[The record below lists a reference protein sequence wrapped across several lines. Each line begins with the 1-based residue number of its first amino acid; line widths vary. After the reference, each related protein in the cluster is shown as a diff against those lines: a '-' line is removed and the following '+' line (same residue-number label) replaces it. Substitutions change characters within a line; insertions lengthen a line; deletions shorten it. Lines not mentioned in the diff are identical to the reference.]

1 MKYATLGKTEIRVS
15 RIGLGAN
22 AVGGHNLY
30 SNLDDNQGKRLV
42 EEALDL
48 GINFIDTADS
58 YGIGRSEELIG
69 EVLAQDKSRREKIVL
84 ATKGGNEKLPGGLSR
99 RNNKPQYLRAA
110 LEASLRRLRTDY
122 VDLYYIHYPD
132 GETPFS
138 ESVGELVRMKEE
150 GKIRAIGI
158 SNVTLEQLKEA
169 DRVGPIA
176 ALQMPYNM
184 LERSIERD
192 LLSYCAER
200 RISFVPYGPLAY
212 GILGGKYAEDFRLSP
227 GDWRNRLTLFQP
239 DAFRQALR
247 KVEALKEIAE
257 QKQTTISNL
266 ALAWL
271 LTRQG
276 VDTVIPGAKTPE
288 QVAENAK
295 AADVLL
301 SEEDLKRIEQILQNS
316 FDSV

>member
-1 MKYATLGKTEIRVS
+1 MIYTQLGKTDLRIS

-30 SNLDDNQGKRLV
+30 SQVDEALGKRMV

-69 EVLAQDKSRREKIVL
+69 DVLAMDKSRRDKVVL
-84 ATKGGNEKLPGGLSR
+84 ATKGGNLKLPGGVSKHI
-99 RNNKPQYLRAA
+99 NKPEYLRSA
-110 LEASLRRLRTDY
+110 LEASLKRLRTDY

-138 ESVGELVRMKEE
+138 ESIGELVRLKEE

-158 SNVTLEQLKEA
+158 SNVTFDQLREANVEGHIDAVQMQYNLLDRAIEQDIIPYCLEH
-169 DRVGPIA
+169 G
-176 ALQMPYNM
+176 
-184 LERSIERD
+184 
-192 LLSYCAER
+192 
-200 RISFVPYGPLAY
+200 ISVVPYGPLAY
-212 GILGGKYAEDFRLSP
+212 GILGGKYTADFKLDP
-227 GDWRNRLTLFQP
+227 KDWRNRLKWFN
-239 DAFRQALR
+239 DESCFRQTLQ
-247 KVEALKEIAE
+247 KVEALKVLAAR
-257 QKQTTISNL
+257 KQTTVSNL

-271 LTRQG
+271 LAQPG
-276 VDTVIPGAKTPE
+276 VDSVIPGGKRPD

-295 AADVLL
+295 ACELNLDRD
-301 SEEDLKRIEQILQNS
+301 DLNEIERIMG
-316 FDSV
+316 